1 MEYKYFINIYFTTM
15 HPNGCS
21 IIYRRH
27 LQQQTQSPC
36 SPRQIKIKFAARTFR
51 ADFHFPISYIPLSGF
66 WKYKYGEADLN
77 S

>member
-1 MEYKYFINIYFTTM
+1 M

-66 WKYKYGEADLN
+66 
-77 S
+77 